1 MTNIEKMMRD
11 VRLLYEKEI
20 GYDVPD
26 DSRKSLYVQDRV
38 ALSNAWRPYTTFK
51 NIGAV
56 FGKDHSTVVHYCKE
70 HEPMMNFYPSY
81 NAKYDIALSLTQDVA
96 QQMAIAP
103 QVSTTSRRHLRS
115 ELDVI
120 KNTIKN
126 LKVLEKKMEIILAD
140 KGVLT

>member
-1 MTNIEKMMRD
+1 MTNIEKMMQD
-11 VRLLYEKEI
+11 VRMLYEKEV
-20 GYDVPD
+20 GYSVSDH
-26 DSRKSLYVQDRV
+26 SRKSVYVQDRV
-38 ALSNAWRPYTTFK
+38 ALANAWRPYTTFK

-81 NAKYDIALSLTQDVA
+81 NVKYGIALSLTQDVA
-96 QQMAIAP
+96 QKMAVAP
-103 QVSTTSRRHLRS
+103 QVSTTSKRHLRS

-126 LKVLEKKMEIILAD
+126 LKVLQKKIEITLAD

>member
-20 GYDVPD
+20 GYDISNQ
-26 DSRKSLYVQDRV
+26 SRKSIYVQDRV

-51 NIGAV
+51 NIGEV

-70 HEPMMNFYPSY
+70 HEPMMKYYPSY
-81 NAKYDIALSLTQDVA
+81 NAKYDLALSLTQAAATKMFVA
-96 QQMAIAP
+96 PNIKP
-103 QVSTTSRRHLRS
+103 TSKRHLRS
-115 ELDVI
+115 ELDII

-126 LKVLEKKMEIILAD
+126 LKVLEKKIEITLAD
-140 KGVLT
+140 KGILA